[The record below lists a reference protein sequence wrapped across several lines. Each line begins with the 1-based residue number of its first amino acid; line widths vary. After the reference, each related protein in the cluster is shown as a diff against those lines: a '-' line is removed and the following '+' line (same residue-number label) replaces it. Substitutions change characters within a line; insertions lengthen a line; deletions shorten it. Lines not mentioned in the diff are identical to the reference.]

1 MLQALQINICSKA
14 EAVHSLGFF
23 SLYCWDWLKK
33 KKAALFLPFCI
44 FLITFPSQCI
54 VSDTCDSC
62 FVGTYEQVSVSVK
75 RSTGIF
81 LACAL

>member
-33 KKAALFLPFCI
+33 KKAALFLY

-54 VSDTCDSC
+54 VSDTCDSS